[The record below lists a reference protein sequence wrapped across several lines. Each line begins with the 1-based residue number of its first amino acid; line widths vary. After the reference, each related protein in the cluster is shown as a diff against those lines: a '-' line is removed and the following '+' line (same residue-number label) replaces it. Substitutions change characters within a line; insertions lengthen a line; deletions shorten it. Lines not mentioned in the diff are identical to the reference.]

1 MTGLPL
7 TLRRAT
13 ADDLQVVLALIEEA
27 AQWLPAKGTDQW
39 SKPWPDEQ
47 KRNARVL
54 DDLEA
59 KKTWLAVDG
68 TTIAATITVDPVD
81 TGIWPAEQRR
91 EPAVYLR
98 RLIVDRRYSG
108 LQIGAR
114 LLDWAG
120 HFAASKHRAAWIRI
134 DVWTTNY
141 DLHDYYRDQGFT
153 DAGLRDLED
162 EPEYPSRALFQRNT
176 AQGRPDYRYVIKPE
190 RLPGL
195 RRWWRSL
202 ERSLR
207 RRGRRFDRWPP
218 PGQAPSE

>member
-1 MTGLPL
+1 MTELPL
-7 TLRRAT
+7 TLRPAT
-13 ADDLQVVLALIEEA
+13 AGDYGDILALIKGA
-27 AQWLPAKGTDQW
+27 VQWLPAKGTDQW

-54 DDLEA
+54 DDLQA
-59 KKTWLAVDG
+59 KKTWLALDG
-68 TTIAATITVDPVD
+68 TTVAATITVDPVD
-81 TGIWPAEQRR
+81 NGVWPAVRRR

-108 LQIGAR
+108 LQVGAR

-120 HFAASKHRAAWIRI
+120 RFAASKYRAAWIRI

-141 DLHDYYRDQGFT
+141 DLHDYYRDQGFN

-176 AQGRPDYRYVIKPE
+176 AQERPDYRYVIRPE

-195 RRWWRSL
+195 RRWWRYL
-202 ERSLR
+202 RRCLR

-218 PGQAPSE
+218 HGQAR